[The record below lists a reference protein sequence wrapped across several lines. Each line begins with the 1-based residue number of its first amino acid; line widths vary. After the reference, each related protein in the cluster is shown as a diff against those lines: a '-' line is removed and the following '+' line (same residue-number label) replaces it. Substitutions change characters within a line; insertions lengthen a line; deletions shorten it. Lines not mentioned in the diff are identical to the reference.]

1 MGAGHRIAIIGAGFS
16 GLGAAIRLRAAGIDD
31 FVVLERA
38 AQVGGTWRDN
48 SYPGC
53 QCDVPSHLYSYS
65 FAPNPEW
72 SRTFSPQGEIWDYL
86 RACVERFELGPHL
99 RLGVEVRECHWN
111 AVEHHWLLE
120 TGAGRLRADVVV
132 AAMGALSEPSLPVL
146 PGIERFA
153 GPLFHSAAWR
163 HDVDLRGA
171 RVAVLGTGAS
181 AIQVIPEVQR
191 LAAELV
197 VYQRTPP
204 WILPHPDRPI
214 GERERALYRH
224 VPAAQRAVRDAI
236 AWSRELLLIGLRH
249 PRLGT
254 ALARQAR
261 RHLERQVADPRL
273 REQLRP
279 NYRFGCKRVLV
290 SNRYYPALQQPNVT
304 LVPHA
309 VAEIREH
316 SVVAA
321 DGIERPADVI
331 VAATGFHIGAAA
343 ARIRGADG
351 RTLAAHWRGSPSAHR
366 GTTIVGF
373 PNLFMM
379 LGPHT
384 GLGHT
389 SVLLMIESQ
398 IDYLLGALRAMDAGR
413 LATLEPSPQAQ
424 AAFVASV
431 RRRAR
436 GTVWES
442 GCASWYLDRAGHSI
456 LWPDSARRFRRAL
469 RRFDV
474 ESYVAAPYSSGQR

>member
-1 MGAGHRIAIIGAGFS
+1 
-16 GLGAAIRLRAAGIDD
+16 
-31 FVVLERA
+31 
-38 AQVGGTWRDN
+38 
-48 SYPGC
+48 
-53 QCDVPSHLYSYS
+53 
-65 FAPNPEW
+65 
-72 SRTFSPQGEIWDYL
+72 
-86 RACVERFELGPHL
+86 
-99 RLGVEVRECHWN
+99 VRECHWN

-214 GERERALYRH
+214 GARERALYRR
-224 VPAAQRAVRDAI
+224 VPAAQRAVRDAT

-321 DGIERPADVI
+321 DCIERPADVI
-331 VAATGFHIGAAA
+331 VAATAS
-343 ARIRGADG
+343 
-351 RTLAAHWRGSPSAHR
+351 RTCS
-366 GTTIVGF
+366 
-373 PNLFMM
+373 
-379 LGPHT
+379 
-384 GLGHT
+384 
-389 SVLLMIESQ
+389 
-398 IDYLLGALRAMDAGR
+398 
-413 LATLEPSPQAQ
+413 
-424 AAFVASV
+424 
-431 RRRAR
+431 
-436 GTVWES
+436 
-442 GCASWYLDRAGHSI
+442 
-456 LWPDSARRFRRAL
+456 
-469 RRFDV
+469 
-474 ESYVAAPYSSGQR
+474 